1 MEVRYLF
8 DKKEEKKMKLFK
20 KLAAAVLVAALALT
34 MVGCGAGGTGSALD
48 LKNEVLNAIEDS
60 YNMNNKVATHTT
72 AMDTAAAALIE
83 KAATDETAKDENV
96 TVKDLLK
103 NNGTGNYIAIF
114 MPYGQLRTEFMQYLY
129 VDQME
134 NTLNYAIRNIA
145 DVWYYNDS
153 DTVVK
158 IGNPEIGTNDP
169 IEIGAATGKI
179 KDKNYLVLLV
189 QNAKA

>member
-1 MEVRYLF
+1 
-8 DKKEEKKMKLFK
+8 MKLFK
-20 KLAAAVLVAALALT
+20 KLAAAALAAVLALS

-60 YNMNNKVATHTT
+60 YNMSNKTATHTT

-83 KAATDETAKDENV
+83 KAAADETAKDENV
-96 TVKDLLK
+96 TVKELLR

-114 MPYGQLRTEFMQYLY
+114 MPYGQMSTELMQQVYIGNMRGSL
-129 VDQME
+129 D
-134 NTLNYAIRNIA
+134 TAIRNVA
-145 DVWYYNDS
+145 NDENFNRY
-153 DTVVK
+153 DTMVK
-158 IGNPEIGTNDP
+158 IGNPKISVDDS

-189 QNAKA
+189 KKAA